1 MSPKERAEQALIFLR
16 QSEEEFAKND
26 IFQGSEKLW
35 GAATQAVLAIASQ
48 ENGKEPHTHREMK
61 KLVMKLSETHEAPNL
76 ALQFAVAEGFHA
88 NFYHRWKDDFQIQA
102 DVPAVHD
109 FVEQM
114 LAIWPSLDA
123 GQETEPLSYG
133 LLSTREPAN

>member
-1 MSPKERAEQALIFLR
+1 MSSREHAEQALALLK

-48 ENGKEPHTHREMK
+48 QNGKEPHTHRDMK
-61 KLVMKLSETHEAPNL
+61 KLVLKLSEIHESPNL

-88 NFYHRWKDDFQIQA
+88 NFYHGWKDDFQIQA
-102 DVPAVHD
+102 DAPAVHD
-109 FVEQM
+109 FVEQV
-114 LAIWPSLDA
+114 LAIWSSLDA
-123 GQETEPLSYG
+123 CEGVTRLSEG
-133 LLSTREPAN
+133 GDA